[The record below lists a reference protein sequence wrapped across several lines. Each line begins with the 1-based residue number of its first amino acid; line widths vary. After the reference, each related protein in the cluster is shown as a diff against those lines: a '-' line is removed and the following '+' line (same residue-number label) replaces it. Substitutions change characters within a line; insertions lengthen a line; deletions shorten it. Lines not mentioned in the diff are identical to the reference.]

1 MLLYQMTQ
9 YSKNVNIPQTG
20 LIYRFNI
27 GSIKIPA
34 RVFVGIDK
42 IILKFIQK
50 GKRTKIVKTIMRKK
64 NKME

>member
-1 MLLYQMTQ
+1 MTQ

-42 IILKFIQK
+42 IILKFI
-50 GKRTKIVKTIMRKK
+50 
-64 NKME
+64 